1 MIRNFTRSNNIEMY
15 EDVSLKKYNTY
26 RLDVKCDYLVFPKDI
41 DEVVKLIS
49 FLKENNYKY
58 LVLGNGSNV
67 IFKNNR
73 YNGVVIKLS
82 KLDKIEFDG
91 DKVVVGAGVS
101 LSKLANMAINN
112 SLSGLEFSVSIPGE
126 IGASVSM
133 NAGAYNESFSDV
145 FVSAKVLTPKLEIIE
160 LTNEDMDFS
169 YRNSFI
175 KKNKDYIVLE
185 VVLKL
190 KPGNKEEMNAVI
202 EKRFEKR
209 KATQPLEYPSAGSVF
224 RNPEGMYA
232 GKLIEDAN
240 LKGYSIGGAMISDMH
255 ANFIVNKDN
264 ATGEDIIN
272 LINLAKDK
280 VKENKNI
287 LYSKFNIRNFI
298 HPYLVS

>member
-91 DKVVVGAGVS
+91 DKVVVEAGVS

-280 VKENKNI
+280 VKENNNI
-287 LYSKFNIRNFI
+287 DLYLEQVIIDN
-298 HPYLVS
+298 

>member
-280 VKENKNI
+280 IKENNNI
-287 LYSKFNIRNFI
+287 DLYLEQVIIDN
-298 HPYLVS
+298 

>member
-67 IFKNNR
+67 VFKNNR

-82 KLDKIEFDG
+82 KLDKVEFDG

-280 VKENKNI
+280 VKENNNI
-287 LYSKFNIRNFI
+287 DLYLEQVIIDN
-298 HPYLVS
+298 

>member
-49 FLKENNYKY
+49 FLKENNYRY
-58 LVLGNGSNV
+58 LILGNGSNV

-82 KLDKIEFDG
+82 NLDKIEFDG
-91 DKVVVGAGVS
+91 DKVVVGAGVA

-264 ATGEDIIN
+264 ATGDDIIN

-280 VKENKNI
+280 VKENNNI
-287 LYSKFNIRNFI
+287 DLYLEQVIIDN
-298 HPYLVS
+298 

>member
-15 EDVSLKKYNTY
+15 ENISLKKYNTY
-26 RLDVKCDYLVFPKDI
+26 RLDVMCDYLVFPKDI
-41 DEVVKLIS
+41 DEVIKLIC
-49 FLKENNYKY
+49 FFKENNYKY

-67 IFKNNR
+67 IFNCTR

-82 KLDKIEFDG
+82 RLDKIEFNNDIV
-91 DKVVVGAGVS
+91 KVGAGVS

-133 NAGAYNESFSDV
+133 NAGAYNESFSDI
-145 FVSAKVLTPKLEIIE
+145 FVSAKVLTPNLEIVE
-160 LTNEDMDFS
+160 LSHDDMMFS

-175 KKNKDYIVLE
+175 KNNKDYIVLE
-185 VVLKL
+185 VVLQL
-190 KPGNKEEMNAVI
+190 KQGNIDEMNALI

-264 ATGEDIIN
+264 ATGEDIVN

-280 VKENKNI
+280 VKENNNI
-287 LYSKFNIRNFI
+287 DLYLEQVIINN
-298 HPYLVS
+298 

>member
-1 MIRNFTRSNNIEMY
+1 MIKNFTRSNNIEMY

-101 LSKLANMAINN
+101 LSKLANTAINN

-160 LTNEDMDFS
+160 LTNENMDFS

-185 VVLKL
+185 VGLKL
-190 KPGNKEEMNAVI
+190 KPGNKEEMYDLI

-232 GKLIEDAN
+232 GKLIEDVN

-280 VKENKNI
+280 VKENNNI
-287 LYSKFNIRNFI
+287 DLYLEQVIIDN
-298 HPYLVS
+298 

>member
-1 MIRNFTRSNNIEMY
+1 MIRSFTRSNNIEMY
-15 EDVSLKKYNTY
+15 EDISLKKYNTY

-145 FVSAKVLTPKLEIIE
+145 FVSAKVLTPKLEIIV

-280 VKENKNI
+280 VKENNNI
-287 LYSKFNIRNFI
+287 DLYLEQVIIDN
-298 HPYLVS
+298 

>member
-67 IFKNNR
+67 IFKNKR

-82 KLDKIEFDG
+82 KLDKIELDG

-280 VKENKNI
+280 VKENNNI
-287 LYSKFNIRNFI
+287 DLYLEQVIIDN
-298 HPYLVS
+298 

>member
-67 IFKNNR
+67 VFKNNR

-82 KLDKIEFDG
+82 KLDKIELDG
-91 DKVVVGAGVS
+91 DKVVVGAGVA

-280 VKENKNI
+280 VKENNNI
-287 LYSKFNIRNFI
+287 DLYLEQVIIDN
-298 HPYLVS
+298 

>member
-145 FVSAKVLTPKLEIIE
+145 FVSAKILTPKLEIIE

-280 VKENKNI
+280 VKENNNI
-287 LYSKFNIRNFI
+287 DLYLEQVIIDN
-298 HPYLVS
+298 

>member
-1 MIRNFTRSNNIEMY
+1 MIRSFTRSNNIEMY

-101 LSKLANMAINN
+101 LSKLANIAINN

-255 ANFIVNKDN
+255 ANFIINKDN

-280 VKENKNI
+280 VKENNNI
-287 LYSKFNIRNFI
+287 DLYLEQVIIDN
-298 HPYLVS
+298 

>member
-26 RLDVKCDYLVFPKDI
+26 RLDVKCDYLIFPKDI

-280 VKENKNI
+280 VKENNNI
-287 LYSKFNIRNFI
+287 DLYLEQVIIDN
-298 HPYLVS
+298 

>member
-1 MIRNFTRSNNIEMY
+1 MIKNFTRSNNIEMY

-280 VKENKNI
+280 VKENNNI
-287 LYSKFNIRNFI
+287 DLYLEQVIIDN
-298 HPYLVS
+298 

>member
-58 LVLGNGSNV
+58 LVLGNGSNI
-67 IFKNNR
+67 IFKNKR

-91 DKVVVGAGVS
+91 DKVVVGAGVA

-280 VKENKNI
+280 VKENNNI
-287 LYSKFNIRNFI
+287 DLYLEQVIIDN
-298 HPYLVS
+298 

>member
-15 EDVSLKKYNTY
+15 EDISLKKYNTY

-41 DEVVKLIS
+41 DEVVKLIG

-67 IFKNNR
+67 IFKDNR

-91 DKVVVGAGVS
+91 DKVVVGAGVA

-190 KPGNKEEMNAVI
+190 KPGNKEEMNALI

-209 KATQPLEYPSAGSVF
+209 KATQPLEYPSAGSAF

-232 GKLIEDAN
+232 GKLIEDVN

-280 VKENKNI
+280 VKENNNI
-287 LYSKFNIRNFI
+287 DLYLEQVIIDN
-298 HPYLVS
+298 

>member
-145 FVSAKVLTPKLEIIE
+145 FVSAKILTPKLEIIE
-160 LTNEDMDFS
+160 LSNEDMDFS

-280 VKENKNI
+280 IKENNNI
-287 LYSKFNIRNFI
+287 DLYLEQVIIDN
-298 HPYLVS
+298 

>member
-145 FVSAKVLTPKLEIIE
+145 FVSTKVLTPKLEIIE

-185 VVLKL
+185 VGLKL
-190 KPGNKEEMNAVI
+190 KPGNKEEMYDLI
-202 EKRFEKR
+202 EKRFKKR

-232 GKLIEDAN
+232 GKLIEDVN

-264 ATGEDIIN
+264 ATGKDIVD

-280 VKENKNI
+280 VKENNNI
-287 LYSKFNIRNFI
+287 DLYLEQVIIDN
-298 HPYLVS
+298 

>member
-1 MIRNFTRSNNIEMY
+1 MIRSFTRSNNIEMY
-15 EDVSLKKYNTY
+15 ENISLKKYNTY
-26 RLDVKCDYLVFPKDI
+26 RLDVMCDYLVFPKDI
-41 DEVVKLIS
+41 DEVVKLID
-49 FLKENNYKY
+49 FLKKNKYKY

-73 YNGVVIKLS
+73 YNGVIIKLS
-82 KLDKIEFDG
+82 MLDKIVFKE
-91 DKVVVGAGVS
+91 DKVVVGAGVA
-101 LSKLANMAINN
+101 LSKLANMAINK

-126 IGASVSM
+126 VGASVSM
-133 NAGAYNESFSDV
+133 NAGAYNESFSDI

-160 LTNEDMDFS
+160 LFNKDMEFS

-190 KPGNKEEMNAVI
+190 KPGNIDEMNALI

-264 ATGEDIIN
+264 ATGEDIIA

-280 VKENKNI
+280 VKKNNNI
-287 LYSKFNIRNFI
+287 DLYLEQVIIDN
-298 HPYLVS
+298 

>member
-1 MIRNFTRSNNIEMY
+1 MIRSFTRSNNIEMY
-15 EDVSLKKYNTY
+15 EDISLKKYNTY
-26 RLDVKCDYLVFPKDI
+26 RLDVKCNYLVFPKDI

-255 ANFIVNKDN
+255 ANFIINKDN

-280 VKENKNI
+280 VKENNNI
-287 LYSKFNIRNFI
+287 DLYLEQVIIDN
-298 HPYLVS
+298 

>member
-15 EDVSLKKYNTY
+15 ENISLKKYNTY
-26 RLDVKCDYLVFPKDI
+26 RLDVMCDYLVFPKDI
-41 DEVVKLIS
+41 DEVIKLIS

-67 IFKNNR
+67 IFNCTR

-82 KLDKIEFDG
+82 RLDKIEFNKDIV
-91 DKVVVGAGVS
+91 KVGAGVS

-133 NAGAYNESFSDV
+133 NAGAYNESFSDI
-145 FVSAKVLTPKLEIIE
+145 FVSAKVLTPNLEIVE
-160 LTNEDMDFS
+160 LSHDDMMFS

-175 KKNKDYIVLE
+175 KNNKDYIVLE
-185 VVLKL
+185 VVLQL
-190 KPGNKEEMNAVI
+190 KQGNIDEMNALI

-255 ANFIVNKDN
+255 ANFIVNKNN
-264 ATGEDIIN
+264 ATGEDIVN

-280 VKENKNI
+280 VKENNNI
-287 LYSKFNIRNFI
+287 DLYLEQVIINN
-298 HPYLVS
+298 

>member
-1 MIRNFTRSNNIEMY
+1 MIKNFTRSNNIEMY

-67 IFKNNR
+67 IFKNKR

-91 DKVVVGAGVS
+91 DKVVVGAGVA

-280 VKENKNI
+280 VKENNNI
-287 LYSKFNIRNFI
+287 DLYLEQVIIDN
-298 HPYLVS
+298 

>member
-1 MIRNFTRSNNIEMY
+1 MIRSFTRSNNIEMY
-15 EDVSLKKYNTY
+15 EDISLKKYNTY

-185 VVLKL
+185 VALKL

-280 VKENKNI
+280 VKENNNI
-287 LYSKFNIRNFI
+287 DLYLEQVIIDN
-298 HPYLVS
+298 

>member
-1 MIRNFTRSNNIEMY
+1 MIKNFTRSNNIEMY

-67 IFKNNR
+67 VFKNNR

-91 DKVVVGAGVS
+91 DKVVVGAGVA

-280 VKENKNI
+280 VKENNNI
-287 LYSKFNIRNFI
+287 DLYLEQVIIDN
-298 HPYLVS
+298 

>member
-1 MIRNFTRSNNIEMY
+1 MIRNFTRSNNIEVY

-133 NAGAYNESFSDV
+133 NAGAYNESFSDI

-160 LTNEDMDFS
+160 LTNEDMNFS

-185 VVLKL
+185 AVLKL
-190 KPGNKEEMNAVI
+190 KPGNKEEMNVVI

-280 VKENKNI
+280 VKENNNI
-287 LYSKFNIRNFI
+287 DLYLEQVIIDN
-298 HPYLVS
+298 

>member
-67 IFKNNR
+67 IFKNKR

-160 LTNEDMDFS
+160 LSNEDMDFS

-280 VKENKNI
+280 VKENNNI
-287 LYSKFNIRNFI
+287 DLYLEQVIIDN
-298 HPYLVS
+298 

>member
-1 MIRNFTRSNNIEMY
+1 MIKNFTRSNNIEMY

-67 IFKNNR
+67 VFKNNR

-91 DKVVVGAGVS
+91 DKVVVGAGVA

-255 ANFIVNKDN
+255 ANFIINKDN

-280 VKENKNI
+280 VKENNNI
-287 LYSKFNIRNFI
+287 DLYLEQVIIDN
-298 HPYLVS
+298 

>member
-91 DKVVVGAGVS
+91 DKVVVEAGVS

-145 FVSAKVLTPKLEIIE
+145 FVSAKILTPKLEIIE

-280 VKENKNI
+280 VKENNNI
-287 LYSKFNIRNFI
+287 DLYLEQVIIDN
-298 HPYLVS
+298 

>member
-15 EDVSLKKYNTY
+15 ENISLKKYNTY
-26 RLDVKCDYLVFPKDI
+26 RLDVMCDYLVFPKDI
-41 DEVVKLIS
+41 DEVIKLIS

-67 IFKNNR
+67 IFNCTR

-82 KLDKIEFDG
+82 RLDKIEFNNDIV
-91 DKVVVGAGVS
+91 KVGAGVS

-133 NAGAYNESFSDV
+133 NAGAYNESFSDI
-145 FVSAKVLTPKLEIIE
+145 FVSAKVLTPNLEIVE
-160 LTNEDMDFS
+160 LSHDDMMFS

-175 KKNKDYIVLE
+175 KNNKDYIVLE
-185 VVLKL
+185 VVLQL
-190 KPGNKEEMNAVI
+190 KQGNIDEMNALI

-264 ATGEDIIN
+264 ATGEDIVN

-280 VKENKNI
+280 VKENNNI
-287 LYSKFNIRNFI
+287 DLYLEQVIINN
-298 HPYLVS
+298 

>member
-15 EDVSLKKYNTY
+15 EDISLKKYNTY

-67 IFKNNR
+67 IFKNKR

-91 DKVVVGAGVS
+91 DKVVVGAGVA

-280 VKENKNI
+280 VKENNNI
-287 LYSKFNIRNFI
+287 DLYLEQVIIDN
-298 HPYLVS
+298 

>member
-1 MIRNFTRSNNIEMY
+1 MIRSFTRSNNIEMY
-15 EDVSLKKYNTY
+15 EDISLKKYNTY

-67 IFKNNR
+67 IFKNKR

-145 FVSAKVLTPKLEIIE
+145 FVSAKVLTPKLEIIV

-280 VKENKNI
+280 VKENNNI
-287 LYSKFNIRNFI
+287 DLYLEQVIIDN
-298 HPYLVS
+298 

>member
-15 EDVSLKKYNTY
+15 EDISLKKYNTY

-58 LVLGNGSNV
+58 LVLGNGSN
-67 IFKNNR
+67 IILKCNR

-175 KKNKDYIVLE
+175 KKNRDYIVLE

-280 VKENKNI
+280 VKENNNI
-287 LYSKFNIRNFI
+287 DLYLEQVIIDN
-298 HPYLVS
+298 

>member
-26 RLDVKCDYLVFPKDI
+26 RLDVKCDYLIFPKDI

-145 FVSAKVLTPKLEIIE
+145 FVSAKVLTPKLEIVE

-280 VKENKNI
+280 VKENNNI
-287 LYSKFNIRNFI
+287 DLYLEQVIIDN
-298 HPYLVS
+298 

>member
-145 FVSAKVLTPKLEIIE
+145 FVSAKILTPKLEIIE

-280 VKENKNI
+280 IKENNNI
-287 LYSKFNIRNFI
+287 DLYLEQLIIDN
-298 HPYLVS
+298 

>member
-82 KLDKIEFDG
+82 KLDKIDFDG

-280 VKENKNI
+280 VKENNNI
-287 LYSKFNIRNFI
+287 DLYLEQVIIDN
-298 HPYLVS
+298 

>member
-58 LVLGNGSNV
+58 LILGNGSNV

-91 DKVVVGAGVS
+91 DKVVVGAGVA

-133 NAGAYNESFSDV
+133 NAGAYNESFSDI

-190 KPGNKEEMNAVI
+190 KQGNKEEMNAVI

-280 VKENKNI
+280 VKENNNI
-287 LYSKFNIRNFI
+287 DLYLEQVIIDN
-298 HPYLVS
+298 

>member
-26 RLDVKCDYLVFPKDI
+26 RLDVKCNYLVFPKDI
-41 DEVVKLIS
+41 DEIVKLIS

-91 DKVVVGAGVS
+91 DKVVVEAGVS

-160 LTNEDMDFS
+160 LSNEDMDFS

-280 VKENKNI
+280 VKENNNI
-287 LYSKFNIRNFI
+287 DLYLEQVIIDN
-298 HPYLVS
+298 

>member
-26 RLDVKCDYLVFPKDI
+26 RLDVKCNYLVFPKDI
-41 DEVVKLIS
+41 DEIVKLIS

-67 IFKNNR
+67 IFKNKR

-280 VKENKNI
+280 VKENNNI
-287 LYSKFNIRNFI
+287 DLYLEQVIIDN
-298 HPYLVS
+298 

>member
-26 RLDVKCDYLVFPKDI
+26 RLDVKCDYLIFPKDI

-82 KLDKIEFDG
+82 KLDKVEFDG
-91 DKVVVGAGVS
+91 DKVVVGAGVL

-145 FVSAKVLTPKLEIIE
+145 FVSAKVLTPKLEIVE

-280 VKENKNI
+280 VKENNNI
-287 LYSKFNIRNFI
+287 DLYLEQVIIDN
-298 HPYLVS
+298 